1 MMGMVASQRFPA
13 YRVGNNL
20 GMPYEH
26 GRSMRRESRQQ
37 ELSQPSVTVHG
48 MTDLM
53 TSLAVMFLLLFVAV
67 PWRPPVHQVP
77 VDQSDSPA
85 ELTPVASI
93 LADELRPFGLAPEQV
108 DASELMVVMPEA
120 LLNFEFGQSTLSAAA
135 LRYVAEVMPIYAGAV
150 CGAIRNRIESIVV
163 EGHTD
168 DVGNDAVNLK
178 LSQARALAVL
188 VASVQAI
195 EASDPASVG
204 CFQSLASAS
213 GRGKQ
218 DLVYRDRRIDR
229 DQSRRVVLKMRL
241 RTPHPATPSSSSSS
255 AHLPQPS

>member
-1 MMGMVASQRFPA
+1 
-13 YRVGNNL
+13 
-20 GMPYEH
+20 
-26 GRSMRRESRQQ
+26 
-37 ELSQPSVTVHG
+37 
-48 MTDLM
+48 
-53 TSLAVMFLLLFVAV
+53 
-67 PWRPPVHQVP
+67 
-77 VDQSDSPA
+77 
-85 ELTPVASI
+85 
-93 LADELRPFGLAPEQV
+93 
-108 DASELMVVMPEA
+108 
-120 LLNFEFGQSTLSAAA
+120 
-135 LRYVAEVMPIYAGAV
+135 V
-150 CGAIRNRIESIVV
+150 CGAIRDRIESIVV

-195 EASDPASVG
+195 EMADPASAE

-241 RTPHPATPSSSSSS
+241 RTPHLAMLSSLSSSS
-255 AHLPQPS
+255 HLPGSS

>member
-1 MMGMVASQRFPA
+1 MIRG
-13 YRVGNNL
+13 
-20 GMPYEH
+20 
-26 GRSMRRESRQQ
+26 SRQQ
-37 ELSQPSVTVHG
+37 ELSQPSVAVHG
-48 MTDLM
+48 MADLM

-67 PWRPPVHQVP
+67 SWRPRVHQLP
-77 VDQSDSPA
+77 ADQTDSPG

-93 LADELRPFGLAPEQV
+93 FAEELRPFGLAPEQV

-120 LLNFEFGQSTLSAAA
+120 LLNFEFGKSTLSAAA
-135 LRYVAEVMPIYAGAV
+135 LRYVAEVMPAYAGAV
-150 CGAIRNRIESIVV
+150 CGAIRDRVESIVV

-168 DVGNDAVNLK
+168 DVGNDAVNLQ
-178 LSQARALAVL
+178 LSQARAFAVL

-195 EASDPASVG
+195 EVSDPASAG

-218 DLVYRDRRIDR
+218 DLVYRDRKIDR

-241 RTPHPATPSSSSSS
+241 RTPLSATPSLLSS
-255 AHLPQPS
+255 ASHLPRSS

>member
-1 MMGMVASQRFPA
+1 MDVSQRYA
-13 YRVGNNL
+13 VYRVNHDHAVT
-20 GMPYEH
+20 YEH
-26 GRSMRRESRQQ
+26 GRLMIRASRQQ
-37 ELSQPSVTVHG
+37 ELSPPSLAVHG
-48 MTDLM
+48 MADLM

-67 PWRPPVHQVP
+67 PWRPPEHQLHLAQP
-77 VDQSDSPA
+77 DSATEPA
-85 ELTPVASI
+85 AVAST
-93 LADELRPFGLAPEQV
+93 LADELRPFGLEPKQV

-120 LLNFEFGQSTLSAAA
+120 LLNFEFGKSALSAAA
-135 LRYVAEVMPIYAGAV
+135 LRYVAEVMPVYAGAV
-150 CGAIRNRIESIVV
+150 CGAIRDRIESIVV

-195 EASDPASVG
+195 ELADPAAAA

-218 DLVYRDRRIDR
+218 DLVYRNRKIDQ

-241 RTPHPATPSSSSSS
+241 RTPHSATPSSLSS
-255 AHLPQPS
+255 ASHIPRSS

>member
-1 MMGMVASQRFPA
+1 MIRGA
-13 YRVGNNL
+13 
-20 GMPYEH
+20 
-26 GRSMRRESRQQ
+26 RQQ
-37 ELSQPSVTVHG
+37 ELSQQSVAVHG
-48 MTDLM
+48 MADLM

-77 VDQSDSPA
+77 EQRDNPVEP
-85 ELTPVASI
+85 TPVVSL
-93 LADELRPFGLAPEQV
+93 LAEELRPFGLAPEQV

-120 LLNFEFGQSTLSAAA
+120 LLNFEFGKSTLSAAA

-150 CGAIRNRIESIVV
+150 CGAIRDRIESIVV

-168 DVGNDAVNLK
+168 DIGNDAVNLQ
-178 LSQARALAVL
+178 LSQARAFAVL

-195 EASDPASVG
+195 ERADPQSAA

-218 DLVYRDRRIDR
+218 DLVYSDRNIDR
-229 DQSRRVVLKMRL
+229 NQSRRVVLKMRL
-241 RTPHPATPSSSSSS
+241 RTPHPATPSSAAFPSHLAPSS
-255 AHLPQPS
+255 